1 MLPQIDAEE
10 PRIVAILALKAALPH
25 KLELGVIFKALDQAF
40 EDLMHPVNRDTFR
53 FGESPADP
61 P

>member
-1 MLPQIDAEE
+1 MAN
-10 PRIVAILALKAALPH
+10 LALKASLPH
-25 KLELGVIFKALDQAF
+25 KLEVGVIFEALDQAF
-40 EDLMHPVNRDTFR
+40 ENLMHPVNGDTFR